1 MSDID
6 YIERICRYDASL
18 SDLVFLN
25 FFVNVGKLSIN
36 ENARIAKMN
45 FLKSIKETKIN
56 EWQVYQYDEL
66 CILDSFWDD
75 IRRLNEIE
83 PSLSGSVTRYVQSQ
97 LDIKE
102 SIS

>member
-6 YIERICRYDASL
+6 YIERACRYDTAL
-18 SDLVFLN
+18 SDLVFLS
-25 FFVNVGKLSIN
+25 FFVNVGELSIN
-36 ENARIAKMN
+36 KNAQISKMN
-45 FLKSIKETKIN
+45 FLKSIKETRIN

-75 IRRLNEIE
+75 IRTLNEIE

-97 LDIKE
+97 LDLKE
-102 SIS
+102 TLP

>member
-6 YIERICRYDASL
+6 YIERVCRYDTSL

-36 ENARIAKMN
+36 QNARIVKVN
-45 FLKSIKETKIN
+45 FLRSIKGTKIS

-75 IRRLNEIE
+75 IRTLNEIE
-83 PSLSGSVTRYVQSQ
+83 PSLSGSVIRYVQAQ

-102 SIS
+102 SIA

>member
-6 YIERICRYDASL
+6 YIERACRYDAAL
-18 SDLVFLN
+18 SDLVFLD
-25 FFVNVGKLSIN
+25 FFVNVGRLSIDK
-36 ENARIAKMN
+36 NAQINKMN
-45 FLKSIKETKIN
+45 FLKSIKETKIS

-66 CILDSFWDD
+66 CILDSLWDD

-83 PSLSGSVTRYVQSQ
+83 PSLSGSVIRYVQSQ

>member
-6 YIERICRYDASL
+6 YIERACRYDAAL
-18 SDLVFLN
+18 SDLVFLD
-25 FFVNVGKLSIN
+25 FFVNVGELSIN
-36 ENARIAKMN
+36 ENAKINKMN
-45 FLKSIKETKIN
+45 SLKSIKETKIN

-75 IRRLNEIE
+75 IRRLDEIE
-83 PSLSGSVTRYVQSQ
+83 PSLCDAVTRYIQSQ